1 MTVEL
6 SNLTEKLKKLV
17 ANFEADKAHDLS
29 KDCSE
34 AQARNAF
41 IKPLFKALGWDIE
54 NETGPPH
61 DRRDGRDRDSI
72 PPSGPS
78 VSIHA
83 WEGHQDP
90 ERDGDYR
97 LRQW

>member
-6 SNLTEKLKKLV
+6 SNLMEKLKRLV
-17 ANFEADKAHDLS
+17 AKFEADKADDLP

-41 IKPLFKALGWDIE
+41 IAPLFKALGWDIE

-61 DRRDGRDRDSI
+61 DRRDGRDRDSVL
-72 PPSGPS
+72 PSGPS
-78 VSIHA
+78 VSVYA
-83 WEGHQDP
+83 WEGHHDP
-90 ERDGDYR
+90 ERDGDHR